1 MASATDRVDLS
12 PDQASPDFRL
22 PAGLQR
28 DSFQAM
34 GTTVSL
40 LVPEQSGPLASAMV
54 RALFWEWERT
64 LSRFLPHSE
73 LSALNRQAGVEVT
86 VSPLL
91 GEVLGVALDA
101 AWATDG
107 FYDPTLLPQLTQL
120 GYDRSFE
127 AIPDLVPT
135 LAFPPTPG
143 GRWREISFDRTRRR
157 VRLTPGTALDFG
169 GIAKG
174 MAVDAAMERLQAAG
188 VEAALVNAGG
198 DLAAYGLPKD
208 EGAWPVSIAGY
219 RGEVWLVPLRHGA
232 LATSGTARR
241 RWRQGGERR
250 HHLLDPRTG
259 RPAESGLWSVSVVA
273 ARCAQ
278 AEVAAKVAFVL
289 GPQDGAQF
297 LHDRDLAGLLIE
309 EGGRSHAAG
318 TWPRQAARAR

>member
-1 MASATDRVDLS
+1 
-12 PDQASPDFRL
+12 
-22 PAGLQR
+22 
-28 DSFQAM
+28 M

-40 LVPEQSGPLASAMV
+40 LVPEQSTRRAGALV

-91 GEVLGVALDA
+91 CEVLGAALDA

-107 FYDPTLLPQLTQL
+107 LYDPTLLPQLTQL

-127 AIPDLVPT
+127 TMPDLVPT
-135 LAFPPTPG
+135 LAFPTAPG
-143 GRWREISFDRTRRR
+143 GRWREISLDRARRR
-157 VRLTPGTALDFG
+157 VRLTPGMALDFG

-174 MAVDAAMERLQAAG
+174 MAVDAALERLQAAG
-188 VEAALVNAGG
+188 VEEALVNAGG
-198 DLAAYGLPKD
+198 DLAAYGLPTG
-208 EGAWPVSIAGY
+208 EGAWPVSITGY
-219 RGEVWLVPLRHGA
+219 RDDVWTVPLHHGA

-241 RWRQGGERR
+241 HWRQGGERR

-259 RPAESGLWSVSVVA
+259 RPADSGLWSVSVVA
-273 ARCAQ
+273 ARCVQ

-289 GPQDGAQF
+289 GSQDGARF
-297 LHDRDLAGLLIE
+297 LHDRGLAGLLIE
-309 EGGRSHAAG
+309 ENGRSHTAG
-318 TWPRQAARAR
+318 AWPRQVAGACR